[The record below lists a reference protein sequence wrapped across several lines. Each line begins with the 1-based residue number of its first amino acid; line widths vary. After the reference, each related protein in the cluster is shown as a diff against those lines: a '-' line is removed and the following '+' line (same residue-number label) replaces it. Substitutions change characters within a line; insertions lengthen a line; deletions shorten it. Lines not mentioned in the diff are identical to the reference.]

1 MMKKIDAW
9 LFYSEYSYNKKIESG
24 YIDEIIRKAKEE
36 YGINLEVK
44 NIHKFTLISGEEN
57 KLLYDGVEVT
67 ELPKIAISRRYEIY
81 LFRQFELLGVK
92 VFNNVQSMIDARNK
106 MKTHQMLANSGVKT
120 PKTVYIVPKRTV
132 MNIKYEDVSKLLGKK
147 FILKWIYGS
156 QGTFVHLV
164 DNENDFNEL
173 VLKYQGKVLFQ
184 EFIEES
190 FGFDIRAYVLGG
202 EYVGCAVRKSSSGD
216 FRSNLAKGGS
226 ALKFDKEDEIKN
238 LAVQAAKAV
247 NLDICGVDI
256 LVGKDGYYICEVNA
270 IPGFKSI
277 SKVNSINEKDLIL
290 NLIRKKLDE
299 K

>member
-1 MMKKIDAW
+1 M
-9 LFYSEYSYNKKIESG
+9 LFT
-24 YIDEIIRKAKEE
+24 DD
-36 YGINLEVK
+36 
-44 NIHKFTLISGEEN
+44 IS
-57 KLLYDGVEVT
+57 
-67 ELPKIAISRRYEIY
+67 
-81 LFRQFELLGVK
+81 
-92 VFNNVQSMIDARNK
+92 QS
-106 MKTHQMLANSGVKT
+106 ANET
-120 PKTVYIVPKRTV
+120 
-132 MNIKYEDVSKLLGKK
+132 
-147 FILKWIYGS
+147 
-156 QGTFVHLV
+156 
-164 DNENDFNEL
+164 DFNEL

-226 ALKFDKEDEIKN
+226 ALKFEKEDEIKD

-256 LVGKDGYYICEVNA
+256 LVGKNGYYICEVNA

>member
-1 MMKKIDAW
+1 MKQIDAW

-24 YIDEIIRKAKEE
+24 YIDEIVRKAKEE
-36 YGINLEVK
+36 YGITLEVK
-44 NIHKFTLISGEEN
+44 NIHKFTLISGDYN

-81 LFRQFELLGVK
+81 LFRQLELLGVK

-120 PKTVYIVPKRTV
+120 PKTVYMVPKRTV
-132 MNIKYEDVSKLLGKK
+132 MNIKYDDVSKLLGKK

-164 DNENDFNEL
+164 DNEKDFNEL

-226 ALKFDKEDEIKN
+226 ALKFDKEYEIKD

-290 NLIRKKLDE
+290 NLISKKLDE
-299 K
+299 N